1 MTTEQ
6 INNFIATQLE
16 IWSEAKQN
24 FDNLRHARRKP
35 MPLGDFNVQLQLNPA
50 RIRSTAAAVDKA
62 SIAQRPCFLCAKNR
76 PKEQIALQWLDGW
89 DLLVNPYPI
98 LPVHFTIPATTHIPQ
113 ETLPLEMAAMAEQAP
128 DLAIFFNGAKAG
140 ASAPDHKHCQAVL
153 KSELPIVAVA
163 EKNHSAERTGWVSSE
178 SFGIDLPF
186 QFISGI
192 ITPDMTGMKNLA
204 LLEKAV
210 GYDEKEKRVSHDLIN
225 AFVWIDGKGLLRIV
239 IIPRKAHRPSHYFRE
254 EDNYMVSPGA
264 LDMAGLLILPREED
278 FNRMTPDVL
287 HEIYQETAFA
297 TLPHPV
303 KSPFGI

>member
-50 RIRSTAAAVDKA
+50 RIRSTAAAVDKT
-62 SIAQRPCFLCAKNR
+62 SIAKRPCFLCAKNR

-113 ETLPLEMAAMAEQAP
+113 SALPLEMAAMAEQAP

-140 ASAPDHKHCQAVL
+140 ASAPDHMHCQAVL
-153 KSELPIVAVA
+153 KSELPIVAIA
-163 EKNHSAERTGWVSSE
+163 EKNHSVERSGWVSSE

-186 QFISGI
+186 HFISGI
-192 ITPDMTGMKNLA
+192 ITPDATGMKNLA
-204 LLEKAV
+204 MLEKAV
-210 GYDEKEKRVSHDLIN
+210 GYDEKEGRVSHDLIN
-225 AFVWIDGKGLLRIV
+225 AFVWIDGTGLLRIV
-239 IIPRKAHRPSHYFRE
+239 IIPRKAHRPSHYFRK

-287 HEIYQETAFA
+287 REIYAETAFT
-297 TLPHPV
+297 TLPQPV